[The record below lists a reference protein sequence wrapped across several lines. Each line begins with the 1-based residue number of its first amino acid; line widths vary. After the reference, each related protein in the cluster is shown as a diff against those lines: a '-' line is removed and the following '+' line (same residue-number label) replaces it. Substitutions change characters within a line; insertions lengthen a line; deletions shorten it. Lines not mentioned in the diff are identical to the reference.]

1 MTYYKVLAVDGVSP
15 QHGGSGKWFV
25 PKDGRVGEWMPAIKD
40 ISPCS
45 RGYHF
50 VTLEQ
55 LPRWIGPTLYEVEV
69 RGQIIHESDKS
80 VAEQARLVR
89 RIETWN
95 DKTLRLYAADCAER
109 VVSLYEKDYPTDTRP
124 RKAIQA
130 ARDFANGKITAEEL
144 NAAANAAYDAAYA
157 AYATAFAL
165 DSRRRRCCRSPA
177 PPRRL
182 VHDGDG
188 GGHRLVRAES
198 AVGSERGD
206 EGRVRAQRRGGRGG
220 RRQRRRLGRLGGQ
233 GRARL
238 SSSVLAS
245 APPQLRVANTPRVAQ
260 QLEQSRRVGGIDERR
275 RARGLESSGSRRG
288 SRGCW
293 GL

>member
-15 QHGGSGKWFV
+15 QYGGSGKWFV
-25 PKDGRVGEWMPAIKD
+25 PKGGRVGKWMPAIKD
-40 ISPCS
+40 ISSCS

-95 DKTLRLYAADCAER
+95 NKTLRLYAADCAER

-144 NAAANAAYDAAYA
+144 NAAYDAAYDATAAAAAYA
-157 AYATAFAL
+157 AYAAAAYAAYAAAAAA
-165 DSRRRRCCRSPA
+165 DAAAAAAR
-177 PPRRL
+177 PPTPPTPPPPPPPPPL
-182 VHDGDG
+182 K
-188 GGHRLVRAES
+188 EN
-198 AVGSERGD
+198 
-206 EGRVRAQRRGGRGG
+206 
-220 RRQRRRLGRLGGQ
+220 GRL
-233 GRARL
+233 
-238 SSSVLAS
+238 SDC
-245 APPQLRVANTPRVAQ
+245 
-260 QLEQSRRVGGIDERR
+260 GII
-275 RARGLESSGSRRG
+275 
-288 SRGCW
+288 
-293 GL
+293 

>member
-25 PKDGRVGEWMPAIKD
+25 PKGGRVGKWMPAIKD
-40 ISPCS
+40 IASCS

-144 NAAANAAYDAAYA
+144 NAAANAAYAAAYAATAAAASAAYA
-157 AYATAFAL
+157 AYAAACAAYAAYAA
-165 DSRRRRCCRSPA
+165 DA
-177 PPRRL
+177 
-182 VHDGDG
+182 
-188 GGHRLVRAES
+188 A
-198 AVGSERGD
+198 
-206 EGRVRAQRRGGRGG
+206 
-220 RRQRRRLGRLGGQ
+220 
-233 GRARL
+233 
-238 SSSVLAS
+238 AS
-245 APPQLRVANTPRVAQ
+245 AAAVAERKWQVERLRYY
-260 QLEQSRRVGGIDERR
+260 LEI
-275 RARGLESSGSRRG
+275 
-288 SRGCW
+288 
-293 GL
+293 

>member
-25 PKDGRVGEWMPAIKD
+25 PKGGRVGKWMPAIKD
-40 ISPCS
+40 IASCS

-144 NAAANAAYDAAYA
+144 NAAANAAYAAACAATAANAANAAYA
-157 AYATAFAL
+157 AYAAACAAYAAAYAAYAAYAA
-165 DSRRRRCCRSPA
+165 DAAERKWQVE
-177 PPRRL
+177 RL
-182 VHDGDG
+182 
-188 GGHRLVRAES
+188 RYY
-198 AVGSERGD
+198 
-206 EGRVRAQRRGGRGG
+206 
-220 RRQRRRLGRLGGQ
+220 
-233 GRARL
+233 
-238 SSSVLAS
+238 
-245 APPQLRVANTPRVAQ
+245 
-260 QLEQSRRVGGIDERR
+260 LEI
-275 RARGLESSGSRRG
+275 
-288 SRGCW
+288 
-293 GL
+293 

>member
-25 PKDGRVGEWMPAIKD
+25 PKGGRVGKWMPAIKD
-40 ISPCS
+40 ISSCS

-95 DKTLRLYAADCAER
+95 NKTLRLYAADCAER

-144 NAAANAAYDAAYA
+144 NAAANAAYAAACAATAANAANAAYA
-157 AYATAFAL
+157 AYAAACAAYAAAYAAYAAYAA
-165 DSRRRRCCRSPA
+165 DAAERKWQVE
-177 PPRRL
+177 RL
-182 VHDGDG
+182 
-188 GGHRLVRAES
+188 RYY
-198 AVGSERGD
+198 
-206 EGRVRAQRRGGRGG
+206 
-220 RRQRRRLGRLGGQ
+220 
-233 GRARL
+233 
-238 SSSVLAS
+238 
-245 APPQLRVANTPRVAQ
+245 
-260 QLEQSRRVGGIDERR
+260 LEI
-275 RARGLESSGSRRG
+275 
-288 SRGCW
+288 
-293 GL
+293 

>member
-15 QHGGSGKWFV
+15 HHGGSGKWFV
-25 PKDGRVGEWMPAIKD
+25 PKGGRVGKWMPAIKD
-40 ISPCS
+40 ISSCS

-144 NAAANAAYDAAYA
+144 IAAYAAAAAAAHAAAYAAAAYA
-157 AYATAFAL
+157 AYAAATAA
-165 DSRRRRCCRSPA
+165 DA
-177 PPRRL
+177 ADAADAAAAYAAAAAAAYAAYAYAAAAADAAAAAN
-182 VHDGDG
+182 VK
-188 GGHRLVRAES
+188 EN
-198 AVGSERGD
+198 
-206 EGRVRAQRRGGRGG
+206 
-220 RRQRRRLGRLGGQ
+220 GRL
-233 GRARL
+233 
-238 SSSVLAS
+238 SDC
-245 APPQLRVANTPRVAQ
+245 
-260 QLEQSRRVGGIDERR
+260 GII
-275 RARGLESSGSRRG
+275 
-288 SRGCW
+288 
-293 GL
+293 

>member
-25 PKDGRVGEWMPAIKD
+25 PKGGRVGKWMPAIKD

-95 DKTLRLYAADCAER
+95 NKTLRLYAADCAER

-144 NAAANAAYDAAYA
+144 NAAANAAYAAACAATAANAANAAYA
-157 AYATAFAL
+157 AYAAAYTAYAAAYAAYAAYAA
-165 DSRRRRCCRSPA
+165 DAAERKWQVE
-177 PPRRL
+177 RL
-182 VHDGDG
+182 
-188 GGHRLVRAES
+188 RYY
-198 AVGSERGD
+198 
-206 EGRVRAQRRGGRGG
+206 
-220 RRQRRRLGRLGGQ
+220 
-233 GRARL
+233 
-238 SSSVLAS
+238 
-245 APPQLRVANTPRVAQ
+245 
-260 QLEQSRRVGGIDERR
+260 LEI
-275 RARGLESSGSRRG
+275 
-288 SRGCW
+288 
-293 GL
+293 

>member
-25 PKDGRVGEWMPAIKD
+25 PKGGRVGKWMPAIKD
-40 ISPCS
+40 ISSCS

-95 DKTLRLYAADCAER
+95 NKTLRLYAADCAER

-144 NAAANAAYDAAYA
+144 NAAANAAYAAACAATAANAANASYAAYAAACAAYAAAYA
-157 AYATAFAL
+157 AYAAYAA
-165 DSRRRRCCRSPA
+165 DAAERKWQVE
-177 PPRRL
+177 RL
-182 VHDGDG
+182 
-188 GGHRLVRAES
+188 RYY
-198 AVGSERGD
+198 
-206 EGRVRAQRRGGRGG
+206 
-220 RRQRRRLGRLGGQ
+220 
-233 GRARL
+233 
-238 SSSVLAS
+238 
-245 APPQLRVANTPRVAQ
+245 
-260 QLEQSRRVGGIDERR
+260 LEI
-275 RARGLESSGSRRG
+275 
-288 SRGCW
+288 
-293 GL
+293 

>member
-25 PKDGRVGEWMPAIKD
+25 PKGGRVGKWMPAIKD
-40 ISPCS
+40 ISSCS

-95 DKTLRLYAADCAER
+95 NKTLRLYAADCAER

-144 NAAANAAYDAAYA
+144 NAAANAAYVAAYATATAYAAYAAAYA
-157 AYATAFAL
+157 AYAAA
-165 DSRRRRCCRSPA
+165 CA
-177 PPRRL
+177 
-182 VHDGDG
+182 
-188 GGHRLVRAES
+188 
-198 AVGSERGD
+198 AVAAYAAD
-206 EGRVRAQRRGGRGG
+206 A
-220 RRQRRRLGRLGGQ
+220 
-233 GRARL
+233 A
-238 SSSVLAS
+238 AS
-245 APPQLRVANTPRVAQ
+245 AAAVVDRKWQVERLRYY
-260 QLEQSRRVGGIDERR
+260 LEI
-275 RARGLESSGSRRG
+275 
-288 SRGCW
+288 
-293 GL
+293 

>member
-25 PKDGRVGEWMPAIKD
+25 PKGGRVGKWMPAIKD
-40 ISPCS
+40 ISSCS

-144 NAAANAAYDAAYA
+144 NAAYYYAHAAYA
-157 AYATAFAL
+157 ADAAAAYAYAAAYAAAYAVAHAA
-165 DSRRRRCCRSPA
+165 DAERKWQVE
-177 PPRRL
+177 RL
-182 VHDGDG
+182 
-188 GGHRLVRAES
+188 RYY
-198 AVGSERGD
+198 
-206 EGRVRAQRRGGRGG
+206 
-220 RRQRRRLGRLGGQ
+220 
-233 GRARL
+233 
-238 SSSVLAS
+238 
-245 APPQLRVANTPRVAQ
+245 
-260 QLEQSRRVGGIDERR
+260 LEI
-275 RARGLESSGSRRG
+275 
-288 SRGCW
+288 
-293 GL
+293 

>member
-1 MTYYKVLAVDGVSP
+1 MTYYKVLAADGVSP
-15 QHGGSGKWFV
+15 RHGGSGKWFV
-25 PKDGRVGEWMPAIKD
+25 PKGERVGKWMPAIRD

-144 NAAANAAYDAAYA
+144 NAAYAAAYA
-157 AYATAFAL
+157 AYAAYAAADAADANADADAAANARTTTLTKCA
-165 DSRRRRCCRSPA
+165 
-177 PPRRL
+177 
-182 VHDGDG
+182 V
-188 GGHRLVRAES
+188 LVRK
-198 AVGSERGD
+198 
-206 EGRVRAQRRGGRGG
+206 
-220 RRQRRRLGRLGGQ
+220 RLKVQDIR
-233 GRARL
+233 
-238 SSSVLAS
+238 
-245 APPQLRVANTPRVAQ
+245 
-260 QLEQSRRVGGIDERR
+260 
-275 RARGLESSGSRRG
+275 
-288 SRGCW
+288 
-293 GL
+293 

>member
-25 PKDGRVGEWMPAIKD
+25 PKGGRVGEWMPAIKD
-40 ISPCS
+40 ISSCS

-95 DKTLRLYAADCAER
+95 NKTLRLYAADCAER

-144 NAAANAAYDAAYA
+144 NAAANAAYAAACAATAAAAANAAYA
-157 AYATAFAL
+157 AYAAACAAYAAAYAAYAAYAA
-165 DSRRRRCCRSPA
+165 DAAERKWQVE
-177 PPRRL
+177 RL
-182 VHDGDG
+182 
-188 GGHRLVRAES
+188 RYY
-198 AVGSERGD
+198 
-206 EGRVRAQRRGGRGG
+206 
-220 RRQRRRLGRLGGQ
+220 
-233 GRARL
+233 
-238 SSSVLAS
+238 
-245 APPQLRVANTPRVAQ
+245 
-260 QLEQSRRVGGIDERR
+260 LEI
-275 RARGLESSGSRRG
+275 
-288 SRGCW
+288 
-293 GL
+293 

>member
-25 PKDGRVGEWMPAIKD
+25 PKGGRVGKWMPAIKD

-95 DKTLRLYAADCAER
+95 NKTLRLYAADCAER

-144 NAAANAAYDAAYA
+144 NAAANAAYAAACAATAANAANAAYA
-157 AYATAFAL
+157 AYAAACAAYAAAYAAYAAYVA
-165 DSRRRRCCRSPA
+165 DAAERKWQVE
-177 PPRRL
+177 RL
-182 VHDGDG
+182 
-188 GGHRLVRAES
+188 RYY
-198 AVGSERGD
+198 
-206 EGRVRAQRRGGRGG
+206 
-220 RRQRRRLGRLGGQ
+220 
-233 GRARL
+233 
-238 SSSVLAS
+238 
-245 APPQLRVANTPRVAQ
+245 
-260 QLEQSRRVGGIDERR
+260 LEI
-275 RARGLESSGSRRG
+275 
-288 SRGCW
+288 
-293 GL
+293 